1 MKGRSTVEIGLVVPW
16 LTHTLTQAPGQR
28 SVEEIVEDI
37 RSKASRSLASSVP
50 PGFPKNHTFTM
61 GVLVDG
67 APPQLI
73 LISNFESLM
82 APPQHTAKNE
92 LFVSNRYL
100 MLIRLFQLTTRCSVG
115 SVSSVLSQDSSPVS
129 DSVRRRRG
137 LPRVPGRAPLV
148 RGLQVPPMRARSA
161 VTHCWD

>member
-73 LISNFESLM
+73 LI
-82 APPQHTAKNE
+82 E
-92 LFVSNRYL
+92 LLERIVRNTNKAISIRSSEKLENPNDFVKFSIAL
-100 MLIRLFQLTTRCSVG
+100 AT
-115 SVSSVLSQDSSPVS
+115 
-129 DSVRRRRG
+129 
-137 LPRVPGRAPLV
+137 
-148 RGLQVPPMRARSA
+148 
-161 VTHCWD
+161 

>member
-100 MLIRLFQLTTRCSVG
+100 GSREPTLVAVSGIPRAVDKNGRELLERIVRNTNKAISIR
-115 SVSSVLSQDSSPVS
+115 SSEKLENPNDFVKFSLA
-129 DSVRRRRG
+129 
-137 LPRVPGRAPLV
+137 LA
-148 RGLQVPPMRARSA
+148 
-161 VTHCWD
+161 T

>member
-73 LISNFESLM
+73 LITLAHRILERIL
-82 APPQHTAKNE
+82 
-92 LFVSNRYL
+92 
-100 MLIRLFQLTTRCSVG
+100 
-115 SVSSVLSQDSSPVS
+115 
-129 DSVRRRRG
+129 
-137 LPRVPGRAPLV
+137 
-148 RGLQVPPMRARSA
+148 
-161 VTHCWD
+161 